1 MSVIDAVR
9 RRDDGVTDTSAA
21 AGAVAAATSQDA
33 AKGIITP
40 QTEQRA
46 IEGFRMAVTGGRPT
60 TAFDTVRADAVAAD
74 LRAAMNRADLPPGVR
89 AQVAKAL
96 VRLGNGIVDGT
107 IEPRINNAFLD
118 HLHSLASKPFDP
130 KPAAGKVTGSSDTG
144 YKGALAQMT
153 RASQVLDQVELARG
167 TKLAYDP
174 GAGQTGIRRAGLPI
188 LDKQNIDADPYFKTR
203 DGVLHVESTNTLADK
218 LKSDRTGGIN
228 QTQRQAQW
236 VNEAPTGQPRQI
248 GYFVLDKGTALS
260 ALMDDRNL
268 KQLGQV
274 IPKSDQS
281 VRNIIIGDR
290 KYSLD
295 DLNSLNK
302 DAQAAADKHV
312 DALRRSASDPSTF
325 DAGKAYREFAKNIAS
340 TPDQAMRVLDKKY
353 GEPQPAATPSLKQGT
368 VWGAAAGA
376 TVSVIQLASDG
387 KLNLQSAGQVA
398 AGTAQGAAVGAV
410 TTKLEQG
417 ITPLIDRAIGKS
429 VQQKATQMAASALT
443 QGGAESTGL
452 AARTLVSRMAGSTV
466 AGAVVTT
473 AISAWQNRDGLA
485 HGDSKAIGN
494 VVADTAVGAGSVLAA
509 TAAGA
514 AMAVWCRLRGL
525 RSARLQALW
534 SAWAWHTAHRSPEC
548 GTRSR
553 VAFLMRSTS

>member
-1 MSVIDAVR
+1 
-9 RRDDGVTDTSAA
+9 
-21 AGAVAAATSQDA
+21 
-33 AKGIITP
+33 
-40 QTEQRA
+40 
-46 IEGFRMAVTGGRPT
+46 
-60 TAFDTVRADAVAAD
+60 
-74 LRAAMNRADLPPGVR
+74 MNRADLPPGVR

-107 IEPRINNAFLD
+107 LEPRINNAFLE
-118 HLHSLASKPFDP
+118 HLQSLASKPFDGNP
-130 KPAAGKVTGSSDTG
+130 TGAKVTGSSDTG
-144 YKGALAQMT
+144 YKGALAQFI

-167 TKLAYDP
+167 TRLAYDP
-174 GAGQTGIRRAGLPI
+174 GARQTGAQRAGLPI
-188 LDKQNIDADPYFKTR
+188 LDKQNIDADLYFKTR
-203 DGVLHVESTNTLADK
+203 DGVLHVESTKFSTNIFADK
-218 LKSDRTGGIN
+218 LKADRTGGIS

-236 VNEAPTGQPRQI
+236 VNEAPKGEPRQI
-248 GYFVLDKGTALS
+248 SYFVLDKGTAFS

-274 IPKSDQS
+274 IPESDQS

-312 DALRRSASDPSTF
+312 DVLRRSSSDPTTF

-340 TPDQAMRVLDKKY
+340 TPDQAMRILDKKY

-417 ITPLIDRAIGKS
+417 ITPVIDRVIGKS
-429 VQQKATQMAASALT
+429 VQQKVTQMAASALT
-443 QGGAESTGL
+443 QGSAESTGL

-514 AMAVWCRLRGL
+514 AIGSVVPVAGTAVG
-525 RSARLQALW
+525 A
-534 SAWAWHTAHRSPEC
+534 
-548 GTRSR
+548 
-553 VAFLMRSTS
+553 VAGFVVGMGVAYGAQISGVRDAIASGVSHAVDFVKSWF